1 MVPMAR
7 RRMSL
12 AVLVVLALS
21 GSGLTRGLCFMP
33 GTGEAGPRDAHACCK
48 KGWTAAAPDCCM
60 AGAADEEPVR
70 AAVLVTLGPPAVI
83 RAGLLD
89 APSGSRTTAGLVPGH
104 RAHSPPGLVPL
115 RI

>member
-1 MVPMAR
+1 MEPMTR
-7 RRMSL
+7 TRM
-12 AVLVVLALS
+12 ALALLVALTLSAS
-21 GSGLTRGLCFMP
+21 GVTRGLCFMP

-70 AAVLVTLGPPAVI
+70 AAVLAALGPPAAI
-83 RAGLLD
+83 RAGVCD
-89 APSGSRTTAGLVPGH
+89 APSGSRTTAILVPGH
-104 RAHSPPGLVPL
+104 RAHSPPIPL